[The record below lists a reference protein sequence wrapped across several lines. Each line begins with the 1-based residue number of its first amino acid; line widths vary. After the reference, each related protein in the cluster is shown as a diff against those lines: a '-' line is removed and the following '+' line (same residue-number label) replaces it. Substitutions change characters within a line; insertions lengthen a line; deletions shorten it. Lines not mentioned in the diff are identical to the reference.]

1 MCIKTIL
8 EEKDFESFKNYIQSS
23 KSICTIIKIIRGN
36 HDNEKFINDNTQFVP
51 ENSSI
56 YYRLLMIQH
65 NVFQFNDL
73 PRCTRCGKL
82 LDDKHIRK
90 YFKNNGHVFCSIECF
105 KQHQCSQE
113 TLTKISNR
121 MKKQWAEKNDAYK
134 KQFYEKVANTNIK
147 RYGTKCTLNTEEN
160 IKKKKAT
167 WESKYGE
174 GVDNPLKAKE
184 IKDKVL
190 NTNIERYGSR
200 CPLNNSTVKE
210 KAKTA
215 LFNNYGVNNPM
226 ESKEIVQ
233 KMRDNS
239 MKKHG
244 VNWPS
249 KSDDAWKSYCAKM
262 DDANYVRPKFKKYHI
277 YIHINLEKK

>member
-1 MCIKTIL
+1 
-8 EEKDFESFKNYIQSS
+8 
-23 KSICTIIKIIRGN
+23 
-36 HDNEKFINDNTQFVP
+36 
-51 ENSSI
+51 
-56 YYRLLMIQH
+56 
-65 NVFQFNDL
+65 
-73 PRCTRCGKL
+73 
-82 LDDKHIRK
+82 
-90 YFKNNGHVFCSIECF
+90 
-105 KQHQCSQE
+105 
-113 TLTKISNR
+113 
-121 MKKQWAEKNDAYK
+121 MKKQWAEKDDAYK

-147 RYGTKCTLNTEEN
+147 KYGTKCTLNTEEN

-200 CPLNNSTVKE
+200 CPLNNSAVKE
-210 KAKTA
+210 KAKTT

-239 MKKHG
+239 IKNT
-244 VNWPS
+244 V
-249 KSDDAWKSYCAKM
+249 
-262 DDANYVRPKFKKYHI
+262 
-277 YIHINLEKK
+277 